1 MIERFQALL
10 LVMACAAIMS
20 GCATPSTT
28 NGIPHLSDT
37 QCQKLVTAAD
47 KLTMTGGLVPDEI
60 ENLNPIQVYPDHGN
74 IVIALHR
81 DAHGEQGFYIV
92 PTTSSYDPSL
102 RPRPGWTFTLVN
114 PTDPYLNSLFQ
125 YSRK

>member
-1 MIERFQALL
+1 MIRRLL
-10 LVMACAAIMS
+10 LCTACAAILS
-20 GCATPSTT
+20 GCATATST
-28 NGIPHLSDT
+28 NGIPHLSDAD
-37 QCQKLVTAAD
+37 CQKLVTAAD
-47 KLTMTGGLVPDEI
+47 KLTMTGGPMPDEI
-60 ENLNPIQVYPDHGN
+60 ENLNPVQVYPDHGN

-81 DAHGEQGFYIV
+81 DAQGEQGFYIV

-114 PTDPYLNSLFQ
+114 PSDAYLNSLFQ